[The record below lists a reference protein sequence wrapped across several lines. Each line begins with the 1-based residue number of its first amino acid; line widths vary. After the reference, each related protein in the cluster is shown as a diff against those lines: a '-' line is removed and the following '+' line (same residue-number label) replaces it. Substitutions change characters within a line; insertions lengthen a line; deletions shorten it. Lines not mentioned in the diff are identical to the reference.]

1 MRTRSDAGTQR
12 VVSSNPGSAGDGSML
27 QIFQCRFCDNDY
39 DKPDNLKNHVLNHF
53 KEHFKPL
60 IPENSLEC
68 PKCGQKSRDKITLL
82 RHYAFTHKVFYEF
95 GTKEDLK
102 GRLPYSEPVSEPVV
116 TIE

>member
-1 MRTRSDAGTQR
+1 MRTRADANKVTP
-12 VVSSNPGSAGDGSML
+12 SSML